1 MIFLCLEFIVLKH
14 FLLQSNYNDA
24 LVLVGHDSSSLR
36 LMILSKDL
44 TNYAELLSRIN
55 SILLDSIQSAAQV
68 NSERKSYNDELDL

>member
-14 FLLQSNYNDA
+14 VLLQSNYNDA

-55 SILLDSIQSAAQV
+55 LILLDSIQSAAQI